1 MLTSDFGADLERILA
16 NALPWG
22 GLSRRDRVAMEGAL
36 ENLRLWCTRRPTE
49 EDADTALV
57 DALDALDLIGTD
69 RPQFL
74 GGAIPRER
82 RKRGHIIGSTR
93 VLRARLALVLRAVL
107 RMEAGEGSCVWPREA
122 AFGPLWTCD
131 CASRGAVGP
140 KGIPACEPCSWCGAL
155 PPAGAACIRPLWEDA
170 PPHEG
175 RTPRE
180 RREARRC

>member
-69 RPQFL
+69 RPQLL

-107 RMEAGEGSCVWPREA
+107 RMERSD
-122 AFGPLWTCD
+122 FGRLGYRCTRCTWRHRSPARSADFCD
-131 CASRGAVGP
+131 CDAPIEAVRWP
-140 KGIPACEPCSWCGAL
+140 M
-155 PPAGAACIRPLWEDA
+155 RPLWEDA
-170 PPHEG
+170 PPHDG

-180 RREARRC
+180 RRARS